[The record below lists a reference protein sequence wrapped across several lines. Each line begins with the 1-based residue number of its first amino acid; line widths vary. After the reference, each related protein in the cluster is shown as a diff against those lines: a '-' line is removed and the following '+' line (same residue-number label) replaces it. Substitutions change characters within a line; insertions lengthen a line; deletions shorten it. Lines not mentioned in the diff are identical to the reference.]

1 MISLAPSV
9 VKKDNTDGLI
19 GTIMAVLPKPLRSLV
34 QQLPKKNLKS
44 LEEIRLRQG
53 RPLVLGLNRQ
63 DYFLNSQGGLTVDS
77 LQGYVVSAD
86 DIQRTT
92 QLISNSSL
100 YAIEEELKNGYIT
113 LPGGHRVGL
122 TGKVLAEQ
130 GKVRTIK
137 YLSGFNIRLSRPVLG
152 AADGVL
158 KYLLAPGGGFY
169 HTMLISPPRCGKT
182 TMLRDIV
189 RQLSNGIPS
198 LGFPGVTV
206 GVVDERSEIA
216 GSYRGVPQH
225 DVGVR
230 TDVLDTCPKAAGM
243 MMLIRAMSPQII
255 ATDEIGRMA
264 DIEMLEEVFNAG
276 VKVLTTVHGS
286 GMEELMRRPAL
297 KRLLQM
303 GVIERFVILSR
314 TKGVGTVER
323 IIDGTTLQ
331 DVGVKRC

>member
-1 MISLAPSV
+1 MG
-9 VKKDNTDGLI
+9 KNTDGLI
-19 GTIMAVLPKPLRSLV
+19 ETILAALPKPLRSLI
-34 QQLPKKNLKS
+34 QQLPKDDLNK

-53 RPLVLGLNRQ
+53 RPLVLGLERQ
-63 DYFLNSQGGLTVDS
+63 DYFLNSQGELTADP
-77 LQGYVVSAD
+77 LQGYVVSGD

-130 GKVRTIK
+130 GNVRTIK
-137 YLSGFNIRLSRPVLG
+137 YLSGFNIRLSRPILG
-152 AADGVL
+152 AADRVL
-158 KYLLAPGGGFY
+158 KYLVTHGGDFY

-182 TMLRDIV
+182 TMLRDII

-198 LGFPGVTV
+198 LGWPGVTV

-216 GSYRGVPQH
+216 GCYRGVPQH

-230 TDVLDTCPKAAGM
+230 TDVLDACPKAAGM
-243 MMLIRAMSPQII
+243 MMLIRSMSPKII

-276 VKVLTTVHGS
+276 VKVLTTVHGT
-286 GMEELMRRPAL
+286 GVQELMRRPAL
-297 KRLLQM
+297 QRLLQM

-323 IIDGTTLQ
+323 IIDGTTLR
-331 DVGVKRC
+331 DVEVKKC

>member
-1 MISLAPSV
+1 MGKSTDNLIETILA
-9 VKKDNTDGLI
+9 
-19 GTIMAVLPKPLRSLV
+19 ALPKPLRSLI
-34 QQLPKKNLKS
+34 QQLPKDDLKK
-44 LEEIRLRQG
+44 LEEIRLRQD
-53 RPLVLGLNRQ
+53 RPLVLGLDRQ
-63 DYFLNSQGGLTVDS
+63 DYFLNLQGGLTADPA
-77 LQGYVVSAD
+77 QGYVVSGD
-86 DIQRTT
+86 DIQRTA

-158 KYLLAPGGGFY
+158 KYLVGPGGEFY

-198 LGFPGVTV
+198 LGWAGVTV

-216 GSYRGVPQH
+216 GCYRGVPQH

-230 TDVLDTCPKAAGM
+230 TDVLDACPKAAGM
-243 MMLIRAMSPQII
+243 MMLIRSMSPKII

-276 VKVLTTVHGS
+276 VKVLTTVHGT
-286 GMEELMRRPAL
+286 GVQELMRRPAL
-297 KRLLQM
+297 QRLLQM

-314 TKGVGTVER
+314 TKGAGTVER
-323 IIDGTTLQ
+323 IIDGTALRN
-331 DVGVKRC
+331 VGVKKC